1 MKQSDKELSMI
12 GVVSVMIEE
21 YKQIRRT
28 QRTLK
33 GSRRDSQR
41 MLKDKWDLQG
51 KQSGSA
57 QQAKRTADAKHRI

>member
-1 MKQSDKELSMI
+1 MI
-12 GVVSVMIEE
+12 GVVGVMIEE

-41 MLKDKWDLQG
+41 MLKDKWEFARKTKWKCTTG
-51 KQSGSA
+51 KKNSRCQ
-57 QQAKRTADAKHRI
+57 T